1 MPVNGSNSIYPL
13 LLPVVFISKFSFTMP
28 VKQKNNL
35 LVLSPS
41 FLAITVLFHVL
52 NEVRDINFVYQKI
65 ARTYIN
71 QQKGVDGYRLLNTI
85 GDVCYNLYMFAIMHA
100 VCYGYGSKA
109 IVRMY
114 VDFQFA
120 FSRIPICQW
129 KLTLITTAIYL
140 VTFNLCGIYYVFRI
154 YDSYTYGKRER
165 KRTFIPATLMAAI
178 AGGSQLSM
186 ELQIWAYSFLLAC
199 LFYHFNRNLQTESV
213 KETLTPKNVDALRVV
228 VVRLF
233 DLSEALDS
241 YFGVCLLFFMVN
253 RSVYV
258 QFYSFKGVNFLYHV
272 VNGSREDAVDEHI
285 TVTCR
290 NLAIQIARIL
300 LIISTFNIVVRE
312 VKFIFHFDPSNCL
325 HYALRAGG
333 KRVLRRLDAIMARS
347 PHKLLEVLHLTLVA
361 GKLLGVLPVSYN
373 ATLSQIHSSRAWFA
387 YTMAFHSF
395 FYAHDTLLLMSNLKK
410 YFFHDTTVTEV
421 LETVGM
427 AAHNFYL
434 LASLGMIFSQKERL
448 IVIIRSIRDL
458 EVKIRLQNHARLGH
472 VVKVL
477 TFGCVLW
484 FNLYFTP
491 DFMST
496 DLHRAHELIFAVING
511 SSHILVE
518 CQFWTFCLLIFSY
531 FAALNRRLACAASL
545 SLAQIEVLRD
555 SADTVFNLC
564 DELDQIYS

>member
-421 LETVGM
+421 LETVVAIFNCAYDNGVTN
-427 AAHNFYL
+427 AGVLFSIFVSVIWIL
-434 LASLGMIFSQKERL
+434 LNLILL
-448 IVIIRSIRDL
+448 IVIVHLCANTEFEAKKTGPLLS
-458 EVKIRLQNHARLGH
+458 KIANSLPESPTRESL
-472 VVKVL
+472 
-477 TFGCVLW
+477 LW
-484 FNLYFTP
+484 FASEVSSRKVKFTACGLFP
-491 DFMST
+491 INY
-496 DLHRAHELIFAVING
+496 EL
-511 SSHILVE
+511 L
-518 CQFWTFCLLIFSY
+518 
-531 FAALNRRLACAASL
+531 FAAAGSCATNMAIL
-545 SLAQIEVLRD
+545 MQAHIVTLKQKE
-555 SADTVFNLC
+555 
-564 DELDQIYS
+564 Q